1 MAYVDLVSSGVTLVS
16 DTATTYNFA
25 YDSPVSADGSP
36 HITMLGIQ
44 LDLTMTGGAPTLTG
58 TASQLIDSLRIKV
71 GSNEI
76 INYDNP
82 AIDNDGAFIGNLGVI
97 AQTVGGVDTT
107 VVYDTDKV
115 LAELSLPFGL
125 DATRSHRINV
135 QIKLAKATSWND
147 KAITASSSEMN
158 VIHYYGTS
166 TEATLYGSRQDFT
179 LTSGSTRTITVYG
192 KQGWNMLGVFAMN
205 ETANTDSI
213 SKVRV
218 NNGAFRELKIQQWRN
233 INGNSWRSPL
243 RYLNTGGADVASPNW
258 VTGQKGNLFIDLM
271 RLTAGA
277 PIDMSVTATANKT
290 YSFAPVWVAPI
301 GKGTGQAPKQTK
313 SVKQNTTEFVVT
325 E

>member
-1 MAYVDLVSSGVTLVS
+1 MAYVDLVSSGVTLVT
-16 DTATTYNFA
+16 DTATTFNFA
-25 YDSPVSADGSP
+25 YDTPIAADGSP

-44 LDLTMTGGAPTLTG
+44 LDLDMGAAPTLTG

-82 AIDNDGAFIGNLGVI
+82 AIDNDGAFVGNLGVI
-97 AQTVGGVDTT
+97 AQTVGGIDTC
-107 VVYDTDKV
+107 VIYDTSKV

-125 DATRSHRINV
+125 DASKSHRVNV
-135 QIKLAKATSWND
+135 QIRLAKATDWNN
-147 KAITASSSEMN
+147 KAITVASSEMN
-158 VIHYYGTS
+158 MIHYYGTS
-166 TEATLYGSRQDFT
+166 TEATLYGSRQDFQ
-179 LTSGSTRTITVYG
+179 LTSGATRTITVHG
-192 KQGWNMLGVFAMN
+192 KQGWSMLGVFAMN

-218 NNGAFRELKIQQWRN
+218 NNGAFRQLTIQQWRN

-243 RYLNTGGADVASPNW
+243 RYLNTGAGEAAAPNW
-258 VTGQKGNLFIDLM
+258 VTAQKGALFIDLM

-277 PIDMSVTATANKT
+277 PIDMSVTASATKT
-290 YSFAPVWVAPI
+290 YSFLPVWVAPI
-301 GKGTGQAPKQTK
+301 NGNASSPPKQTK
-313 SVKQNTTEFVVT
+313 KTVQNTSEFVVS